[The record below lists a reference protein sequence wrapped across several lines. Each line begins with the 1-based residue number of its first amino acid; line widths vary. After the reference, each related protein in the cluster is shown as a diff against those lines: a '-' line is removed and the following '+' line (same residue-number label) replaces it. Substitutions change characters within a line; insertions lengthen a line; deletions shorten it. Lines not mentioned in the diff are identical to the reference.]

1 MAAFRPGAQG
11 LNCEQCGVD
20 LHGEREVE
28 QGLCEHCAD
37 SRAHRE
43 GDDWPAGDRWVHRLW
58 GDIQSVPEDVAR
70 EALHAP
76 KHDLPQEVAAAIETI
91 LRWRLGEPVGG
102 DGEGGAPRIG

>member
-20 LHGEREVE
+20 LHGEWEVE

-43 GDDWPAGDRWVHRLW
+43 GDDWPAGTRWVHQLW
-58 GDIQSVPEDVAR
+58 NDIQDVPEDVAR
-70 EALHAP
+70 EALLAP
-76 KHDLPQEVAAAIETI
+76 KRDLPPEVARAIEELI
-91 LRWRLGEPVGG
+91 RWRLDNLPGG
-102 DGEGGAPRIG
+102 DSEDWAPRTG